1 VTLPRELFVL
11 TLVGAALTSRP
22 ARADDMACIGA
33 SESSLALRK
42 QGKLRDALKQLAVC
56 ADTSCPAEVRTE
68 CARRVDDVR
77 AAIPTL
83 ILAMKDSAGNDV
95 LGATARI
102 DGEAAIGLDGR
113 PVSIDPGEHTLVFEA
128 PGQPPVEKKLVV
140 HEAEKDRRETA
151 TATGPGPATAAP
163 PPPGLPALPVAP
175 QGSSWSTSK
184 TLAIV
189 AAGLGVVGVGV
200 GTGLGLAAISSKNQE
215 KTDCPSAGC
224 PGPNHAQ
231 AVNDYNSAHSDGTIS
246 TIGFAAGAG
255 LIAVGAVLWFTAPSH
270 TEQAT
275 LPLGLRFV
283 PVVGA
288 GSGGIVVDGV
298 L

>member
-1 VTLPRELFVL
+1 
-11 TLVGAALTSRP
+11 
-22 ARADDMACIGA
+22 
-33 SESSLALRK
+33 
-42 QGKLRDALKQLAVC
+42 
-56 ADTSCPAEVRTE
+56 
-68 CARRVDDVR
+68 
-77 AAIPTL
+77 
-83 ILAMKDSAGNDV
+83 
-95 LGATARI
+95 
-102 DGEAAIGLDGR
+102 
-113 PVSIDPGEHTLVFEA
+113 
-128 PGQPPVEKKLVV
+128 
-140 HEAEKDRRETA
+140 
-151 TATGPGPATAAP
+151 
-163 PPPGLPALPVAP
+163 
-175 QGSSWSTSK
+175 
-184 TLAIV
+184 V
-189 AAGLGVVGVGV
+189 AAGLRVVGVGV
-200 GTGLGLAAISSKNQE
+200 GTGLGLATISSKNQE